1 MVTHTIDGADGVSL
15 AVEEVGSGRPV
26 VLTHGYS
33 QSRLSWRNQFE
44 SDLTED
50 FRLIAPDNRGH
61 GESDKPYDAYDDSDL
76 WARDLDAVCTELDVD
91 DAILVGWSY
100 GGLAVLDYLEA
111 FGTDRISGLNLVGGV
126 SEIGTETGTARLGEG
141 YIDLLDGF
149 VATDAEESVRAM
161 EDFVDLCVY
170 EELSPAD
177 RYYMLGY
184 NVAVPPHVRE
194 DLRDRTLTHDD
205 ELAELDVPV
214 LVTHGEED
222 AVMVPECA
230 HEYVELIDSVALSM
244 YPETGHTP
252 FWERPERFNRELR
265 EFALGL

>member
-1 MVTHTIDGADGVSL
+1 METHTIDGSGDVSL
-15 AVEEVGSGRPV
+15 AVSTAGSGQPV
-26 VLTHGYS
+26 VLVHGYS
-33 QSRLSWRNQFE
+33 QSRHCWRPQFE
-44 SDLTED
+44 SDLTD
-50 FRLIAPDNRGH
+50 DLRLIAMDNRGH
-61 GESDKPYDAYDDSDL
+61 GESDKPRDAYDDSDL
-76 WARDLDAVCTELDVD
+76 WAGDLDALLTEFGLDDVV
-91 DAILVGWSY
+91 LVGWSY
-100 GGLAVLDYLEA
+100 GGLVVLDYIEA
-111 FGTDRISGLNLVGGV
+111 FGTDRVAGLNFVGGV

-230 HEYVELIDSVALSM
+230 HEYVELIDSATLSM